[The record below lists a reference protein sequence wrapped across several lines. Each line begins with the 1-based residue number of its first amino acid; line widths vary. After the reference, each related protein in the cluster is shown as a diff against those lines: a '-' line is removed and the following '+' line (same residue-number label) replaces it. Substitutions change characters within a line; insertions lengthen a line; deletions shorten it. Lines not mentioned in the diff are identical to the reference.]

1 MGISPRLRDGAR
13 SMKWQS
19 ISMTSSSAGRGCSTS
34 SRTRAPKS
42 RPRLSTRWEP
52 NWDGTRS
59 DGRANSKGS
68 VESSGRT
75 GDGGRRAVRDSPAIV
90 GIANPRAGNGR
101 ARRYARRLD
110 RVLRDA
116 NLASAIRYTSAPLEA
131 TRLAREAINAGANTL
146 LAIGGEGAGNR
157 VGDGNASEVG
167 PSARGRARA

>member
-13 SMKWQS
+13 NMKWQS
-19 ISMTSSSAGRGCSTS
+19 ISTTSSSAGRGCSTS

-101 ARRYARRLD
+101 APRYARRPD

-116 NLASAIRYTSAPLEA
+116 NLGPAIRYPPAPLRA
-131 TRLAREAINAGANTL
+131 RRLGRAAINWGPDTL
-146 LAIGGEGAGNR
+146 LAL
-157 VGDGNASEVG
+157 
-167 PSARGRARA
+167 